1 MTANMAELQQK
12 VTGAQKAAA
21 VIIALGTDTASK
33 IYKFLREDELE
44 QITYEIARMSHVSQD
59 DMDEILNDFYHLCL
73 TEKVVT
79 DGGVE
84 YARDVLEKAY
94 GAQEASSLLER
105 VTKSL
110 RSKAFEFLRKAD
122 YKNLLTTIQNEHP
135 QTIALIL
142 SYARADQAAT
152 VIAELPPD
160 KQVDVVQRIATM
172 DRTSPDVIKIVENN
186 LANKFSNM
194 FDLDFT
200 QFGGVDYAADVM
212 NNMDRAAEKN
222 IFDELN
228 RKDSGLSEEIRKK
241 MFVFEDITILDDMS
255 IQRFLR
261 EVDSKDLVYALKG
274 ANKDVADI
282 IFKNMSNRSADT
294 VKSDLEYTH
303 NVRLKDVEEAQQRI
317 VGVIRRLESEGELV
331 ISKGGKDE
339 IIE

>member
-1 MTANMAELQQK
+1 MAEQK

-21 VIIALGTDTASK
+21 VVIALGSDAASR
-33 IYKFLREDELE
+33 IYKFLQEEEVE
-44 QITYEIARMSHVSQD
+44 QLTYEIARTSRMSSD
-59 DMDEILNDFYHLCL
+59 DMEAVLNDFYQLCL
-73 TEKVVT
+73 TQKVIT

-84 YARDVLEKAY
+84 YARNVLEKAY
-94 GAQEASSLLER
+94 GAQAAASLLER

-110 RSKAFEFLRKAD
+110 RTKAFEFLRKAD

-142 SYARADQAAT
+142 SYATPDQAAT
-152 VIAELPPD
+152 VISELDPD

-172 DRTSPDVIKIVENN
+172 DRTSPEIVKIVESN
-186 LANKFSNM
+186 LANKFSNV
-194 FDLDFT
+194 FDVELT
-200 QFGGVDYAADVM
+200 QLGGVSYAADIM
-212 NNMDRAAEKN
+212 NNMDRTNEKT

-228 RKDSGLSEEIRKK
+228 RKDSELSEEIRKK
-241 MFVFEDITILDDMS
+241 MFVFEDIPILDDMS

-274 ANKDVADI
+274 ANKEVADVV
-282 IFKNMSNRSADT
+282 FKNMSTRSAET

-331 ISKGGKDE
+331 IAKGGKDE